1 MPLAPSKKELVLN
14 VNVPFASV
22 VALVTCLLITKV
34 ELERSTDATLFLGR
48 TLYKP
53 ELL

>member
-1 MPLAPSKKELVLN
+1 MPLAPSKKEPVLN
-14 VNVPFASV
+14 VNVPLAV
-22 VALVTCLLITKV
+22 VDALVNCLLITKV

-48 TLYKP
+48 ILYKP